1 LRVVQATHSSLSF
14 ISQLNAVGRRKRS
27 AEKILI
33 SRVELKYEQALRGLF
48 TIGTS
53 GSKMSLKEKV
63 DGKLGLKRGHGL
75 TVHHTEKGTND
86 RT

>member
-1 LRVVQATHSSLSF
+1 MNKPFEVCLPSVLPVLCENHL
-14 ISQLNAVGRRKRS
+14 
-27 AEKILI
+27 
-33 SRVELKYEQALRGLF
+33 
-48 TIGTS
+48 
-53 GSKMSLKEKV
+53 EKV